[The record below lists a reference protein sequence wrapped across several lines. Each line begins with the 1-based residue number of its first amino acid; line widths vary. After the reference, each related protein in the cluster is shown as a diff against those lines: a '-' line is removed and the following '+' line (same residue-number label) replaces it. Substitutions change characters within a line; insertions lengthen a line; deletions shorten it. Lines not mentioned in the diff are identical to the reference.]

1 VILLDISLPGMSGV
15 ELVQL
20 LRADAALRHVPV
32 IALTAHAMA
41 GDRETY
47 LAAGFDAYVTKPIV
61 DEGVLLRTI
70 DRLAPRPR

>member
-1 VILLDISLPGMSGV
+1 V
-15 ELVQL
+15 
-20 LRADAALRHVPV
+20 LRHVPV

-61 DEGVLLRTI
+61 DEGVLLRTLE
-70 DRLAPRPR
+70 RLAPGER